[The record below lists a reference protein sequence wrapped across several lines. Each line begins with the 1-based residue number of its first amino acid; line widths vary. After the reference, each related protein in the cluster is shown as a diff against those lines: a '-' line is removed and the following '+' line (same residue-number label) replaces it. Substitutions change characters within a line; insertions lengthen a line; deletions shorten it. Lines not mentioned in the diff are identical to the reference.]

1 MRIKGMTYEERDLI
15 RKDLNLKQ
23 ICKKC
28 LQEKEFKYF
37 GCRKSTTGFLYFSYE
52 CNQCGYKRKL
62 KTHEKNLTN
71 YNDTQRF
78 KENFTIEGRA
88 SMLRNRCKQRSK
100 NNNMEFSLSKDYLIE
115 LLSKKKCAKTNINLI
130 IDDSSYNPY
139 APSIDRIDNS
149 KGYVDNNI
157 QIVCM
162 IYNFC
167 KNSFTED
174 IVDDFF
180 NKLNK

>member
-1 MRIKGMTYEERDLI
+1 MKGLTIEERDI
-15 RKDLNLKQ
+15 IKNDHSLKM
-23 ICKKC
+23 ICKECGVEKNYCKFGNRLLSNNLWYFNNKC
-28 LQEKEFKYF
+28 Y
-37 GCRKSTTGFLYFSYE
+37 
-52 CNQCGYKRKL
+52 QCAYKHKL
-62 KTHEKNLTN
+62 EVHAKNLTN
-71 YNDTQRF
+71 YSDKQKH

-100 NNNMEFSLSKDYLIE
+100 IYEMEFSLTKDYVIE
-115 LLSKKKCAKTNINLI
+115 LLSKQKCAKTNIDLI

-149 KGYVDNNI
+149 KGYTDENI

-167 KNSFTED
+167 KNSFTEE

-180 NKLNK
+180 NKINK